1 MLGLKE
7 NRIGCGKLCFKDKEA
22 AFQSRNSVT
31 CKFVLMN
38 ANLTRDDPTS
48 ADSQST

>member
-31 CKFVLMN
+31 YY
-38 ANLTRDDPTS
+38 LTEIHVGT
-48 ADSQST
+48 T